1 MAYAF
6 ACFTDLEVG
15 YQLLEKSFKHLNRVG
30 LELNEK
36 VAGFGIVRDKTT
48 HFREQSIMLTGKIVN
63 AGGPRTNFAKTS
75 MYEGKA
81 S

>member
-1 MAYAF
+1 MFPRRAP
-6 ACFTDLEVG
+6 
-15 YQLLEKSFKHLNRVG
+15 KSFNRTTSSAYGVG